1 MITVSRSRR
10 AAIKKTATEIRA
22 RCLHGGRGV
31 EQTVEV
37 ICAELAEVRLLEA
50 WRLALGWPRS
60 RTIEQVG
67 ALYRSRGLLPPGLS
81 ESMLCRWEHRPY
93 EWPSPEYVEA
103 LCTVYRARPEQLGLD
118 RAAGRD
124 RAEWGQ
130 PSVYSAPG
138 PEACVLP
145 ARESMVSMTT
155 SAGLPAVRDSLHL
168 ALLADPAGSSAV
180 VDLTEAA
187 IEHYALGYSK
197 HPPHTLFMEVHGAR
211 GLLMQA
217 LTSSTH
223 TPERIEIELRRGVGW
238 LSALLGNLAF
248 HLGDPTGARVHLA
261 TAVTYGDRVGDARL
275 TAWAWGAQAMVARAA
290 GQHPVALAHAER
302 GAACAPSGLPQAQ
315 LHAWARLPSLAAL
328 GREREA
334 DAALA
339 DATRELEADAQGW
352 AAGRFGYDVAEH
364 ALHEAD
370 AQRALGRAERAMACA
385 ETSLSAATVGT
396 PGWAAA
402 ALVMAQ
408 AEAVV
413 QPSDAAQRAVEVLAR
428 VPAARLR
435 STSRARL
442 AQLESALARSDAA
455 GVEDLRERVRTLPPS
470 IDAHGG
476 VASA

>member
-22 RCLHGGRGV
+22 RCLHSGRGV
-31 EQTVEV
+31 EQTADV
-37 ICAELAEVRLLEA
+37 ICAELPEVRSLEA

-60 RTIEQVG
+60 RTIERVG
-67 ALYRSRGLLPPGLS
+67 ALYRSRGLLSPGLS

-93 EWPSPEYVEA
+93 EWPSLEYIEA
-103 LCTVYRARPEQLGLD
+103 LCTVYQARPEQLGLD
-118 RAAGRD
+118 RATGREPA
-124 RAEWGQ
+124 RQGQ
-130 PSVYSAPG
+130 LTGYSAPG
-138 PEACVLP
+138 PQACDLS
-145 ARESMVSMTT
+145 ARESMVTMTT

-168 ALLADPAGSSAV
+168 ALLADPAGSSTV
-180 VDLTEAA
+180 VDLAAAA

-197 HPPHTLFMEVHGAR
+197 HPPHVLFAEVHGAR
-211 GLLMQA
+211 GLLRQA
-217 LTSSTH
+217 LTNTL
-223 TPERIEIELRRGVGW
+223 TPEPIEIELGRDIGW

-248 HLGDPTGARVHLA
+248 HLGDPTGARVHLG
-261 TAVTYGDRVGDARL
+261 TAVTYGERTGDARL

-290 GQHPVALAHAER
+290 GRHTVALAHAER
-302 GAACAPSGLPQAQ
+302 GVACAPSGLPRAQ
-315 LHAWARLPSLAAL
+315 LRAWAQLPSLAEL

-339 DATRELEADAQGW
+339 DAARELEADAEGW
-352 AAGRFGYDVAEH
+352 APGRFGYDIAEH
-364 ALHEAD
+364 TLHEAD

-385 ETSLSAATVGT
+385 ERSLGSTTVGT

-408 AEAVV
+408 AEAAA

-435 STSRARL
+435 STSRSRL
-442 AQLESALARSDAA
+442 AQLESALAGTGAA
-455 GVEDLRERVRTLPPS
+455 GVEDLREGVRTLPPS
-470 IDAHGG
+470 IDAHGSA
-476 VASA
+476 ASA